1 MNDARE
7 SHTEAAGALA
17 LFQRAPILSRQLA
30 WLPLGSFPT
39 AVHAVEVRGRPVL
52 VKRDDMCADGY
63 AGNKVRKLEF
73 LLGAARAAGVT
84 RLITAGATGSHH
96 AFATAFHG
104 TRNGFD
110 VTLVLFPQPL
120 TPHVRDMLL
129 LDASVGAELRWVRR
143 MEAVPY
149 GMWRARIA
157 HRGTTVQMIPPGG
170 SSPEGTLGYV
180 NAGLELA
187 DQIEAGGTVRP
198 TAIFVPAGTLG
209 TAAGLA
215 IGLAWAGMPIP
226 VIGTR
231 ITSRLVTNERALG
244 TLVRR
249 TLGLLRAA
257 GAEPPD
263 ARAVLR
269 LVQLRHD
276 HIGTGYGQETEAGRD
291 AADAFGSAGLR
302 LDTTYTAKAAAALLG
317 EPPGDAPPLF
327 WHTLSAVEPREL
339 LPDGSAAGSPPA
351 SASGLPPA
359 SASGLPPASASGLP
373 PAFASGLPP
382 AFAAYLGALTRS

>member
-1 MNDARE
+1 MTDAPE
-7 SHTEAAGALA
+7 SHTEAACTLA
-17 LFQRAPILSRQLA
+17 LFERVPALRRSLA
-30 WLPLGSFPT
+30 RLPLGSFPT
-39 AVHAVEVRGRPVL
+39 PVHVVEVGGRPVL

-110 VTLVLFPQPL
+110 VSLVLFPQQL

-129 LDASVGAELRWVRR
+129 LDASVGAELRWVGR

-157 HRGTTVQMIPPGG
+157 HRRSSLQVIPPGG
-170 SSPEGTLGYV
+170 SSPAGTLGYV

-187 DQIEAGGTVRP
+187 AQLAAGSTVQP
-198 TAIFVPAGTLG
+198 SAIYVPAGTLG

-215 IGLAWAGMPIP
+215 IGLAWAAMPVP
-226 VIGTR
+226 VIAPR
-231 ITSRLVTNERALG
+231 ITSRLVTNERALAA
-244 TLVRR
+244 LVRD
-249 TLGLLRAA
+249 TLALLHAA
-257 GAEPPD
+257 GAQPPPAD
-263 ARAVLR
+263 AALR

-276 HIGTGYGQETEAGRD
+276 QIGPGYGQETEAGRD
-291 AADAFGSAGLR
+291 ATEAFASAGLR
-302 LDTTYTAKAAAALLG
+302 LDATYTAKAAAALLG
-317 EPPGDAPPLF
+317 DRPSAAPPLF

-339 LPDGSAAGSPPA
+339 LTAGSAAG
-351 SASGLPPA
+351 LPT
-359 SASGLPPASASGLP
+359 
-373 PAFASGLPP
+373 
-382 AFAAYLGALTRS
+382 AFAAYLRASAGS

>member
-1 MNDARE
+1 MNDTRE
-7 SHTEAAGALA
+7 RQTEAAGQLA
-17 LFQRAPILSRQLA
+17 LFQRAPFLSRHLA

-39 AVHAVEVRGRPVL
+39 AVHAVEVQGRLVL
-52 VKRDDMCADGY
+52 VKRDDLCAHGY

-73 LLGAARAAGVT
+73 LLGAARAADVT

-110 VTLVLFPQPL
+110 VSLVLFPQPL

-157 HRGTTVQMIPPGG
+157 HRGTTVQVIPPGG

-187 DQIEAGGTVRP
+187 GQIEAGGTVRP
-198 TAIFVPAGTLG
+198 AAIYVPAGTLG

-215 IGLAWAGMPIP
+215 IGLAWAGVPVP

-231 ITSRLVTNERALG
+231 ITSRLVTNERVLG

-249 TLGLLRAA
+249 TLALLRAG

-263 ARAVLR
+263 ARAALR

-276 HIGTGYGQETEAGRD
+276 HIGSGYGQETEAGRD
-291 AADAFGSAGLR
+291 AADAFASAGLR
-302 LDTTYTAKAAAALLG
+302 LDATYTAKAAAALLS
-317 EPPGDAPPLF
+317 EPLGDAPPLF

-339 LPDGSAAGSPPA
+339 LPDASAAG
-351 SASGLPPA
+351 LPTHA
-359 SASGLPPASASGLP
+359 A
-373 PAFASGLPP
+373 GLPP
-382 AFAAYLGALTRS
+382 AFAAYLESSARS